1 MRDESRGT
9 AFFNDTATTEIY
21 TDRTKSFVAL
31 SEPGQMTTEHS
42 LWHIPMEL
50 ERPLATNP
58 VAATEYD
65 HRPAAGLRAAVIA
78 PDRTLLA

>member
-9 AFFNDTATTEIY
+9 AAHEGVCAPRIT